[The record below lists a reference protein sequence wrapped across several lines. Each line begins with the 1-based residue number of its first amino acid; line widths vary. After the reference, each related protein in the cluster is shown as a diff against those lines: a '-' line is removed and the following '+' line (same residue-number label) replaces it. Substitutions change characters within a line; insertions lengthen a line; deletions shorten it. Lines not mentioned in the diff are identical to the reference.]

1 MKYDQAKSIIWYP
14 EVYTPSQ
21 IKRAVETILKSH
33 APDAEDFQR
42 ASAMSD
48 EANEA

>member
-21 IKRAVETILKSH
+21 IKLAVETIITAH
-33 APDAEDFQR
+33 APDFEDYWR
-42 ASAMSD
+42 AVGLSED
-48 EANEA
+48 EAR